1 MSLFYALFPPFHR
14 AIIDLSQPGAKQ
26 MKIVIVGASGTVGS
40 AVSELLAKD
49 HQVIRVGHSRGDA
62 TVDMRDP
69 ASIKALFALVGQFDA
84 LVVASGSVAF
94 NGLTEMTDEQW
105 QVGLQS
111 KLMGQIN
118 LTRAAIPY
126 LNDKGSITLISG
138 ILSEEPIN
146 WGVSA
151 TTINGAIEHFVKA
164 AACELPKG
172 LRINV
177 VSPTVLTESMD
188 KYADFFPGFVPVPA
202 AKVAL
207 AYQKSV
213 LGVQTGQVF
222 KVNG

>member
-1 MSLFYALFPPFHR
+1 
-14 AIIDLSQPGAKQ
+14 
-26 MKIVIVGASGTVGS
+26 MKIVIVGASGTIGS

-49 HQVIRVGHSRGDA
+49 HQVIRVGHSQGDA
-62 TVDMRDP
+62 TVDMRDT
-69 ASIKALFALVGQFDA
+69 ASIKALFAGLGQFDA
-84 LVVASGSVAF
+84 LVVVSGSAAF
-94 NGLTEMTDEQW
+94 NALTEMTDEEW

-118 LTRAAIPY
+118 LTRAAIPH
-126 LNDKGSITLISG
+126 LSDKGSITLISG

-146 WGVSA
+146 WGASV

-164 AACELPKG
+164 AACELPRG

-177 VSPTVLTESMD
+177 VSPTVLAESMD

-202 AKVAL
+202 TKVAQ
-207 AYQKSV
+207 AYKKSV
-213 LGVQTGQVF
+213 LGIQTGQVF

>member
-1 MSLFYALFPPFHR
+1 
-14 AIIDLSQPGAKQ
+14 

-49 HQVIRVGHSRGDA
+49 HQVIRVGHSQGDA

-69 ASIKALFALVGQFDA
+69 ASIKALFAKLGQFDA

-94 NGLTEMTDEQW
+94 NALTEMTDEQW

-138 ILSEEPIN
+138 ILSKEPIN
-146 WGVSA
+146 WGGSA
-151 TTINGAIEHFVKA
+151 TTINGAIDHFVKA
-164 AACELPKG
+164 AACELPRG

-188 KYADFFPGFVPVPA
+188 KYASFFPGFVPVPA
-202 AKVAL
+202 ARVAQ

-222 KVNG
+222 RVNG

>member
-1 MSLFYALFPPFHR
+1 
-14 AIIDLSQPGAKQ
+14 

-62 TVDMRDP
+62 KVDMRDP
-69 ASIKALFALVGQFDA
+69 ASIKALFAQVGQFDA

-105 QVGLQS
+105 QVGLES

-126 LNDKGSITLISG
+126 LTDKGSITLISG

-151 TTINGAIEHFVKA
+151 STVNGAIDHFVKA
-164 AACELPKG
+164 AACELPRG

-177 VSPTVLTESMD
+177 VSPTVLAESMD

-202 AKVAL
+202 AKVAQ
-207 AYQKSV
+207 AYKKSV
-213 LGVQTGQVF
+213 LGIQTGQVF
-222 KVNG
+222 RVNG

>member
-1 MSLFYALFPPFHR
+1 M
-14 AIIDLSQPGAKQ
+14 
-26 MKIVIVGASGTVGS
+26 
-40 AVSELLAKD
+40 
-49 HQVIRVGHSRGDA
+49 
-62 TVDMRDP
+62 
-69 ASIKALFALVGQFDA
+69 GQFDA

-94 NGLTEMTDEQW
+94 NSLTEMTDEQW

-164 AACELPKG
+164 AACELPRG

>member
-1 MSLFYALFPPFHR
+1 
-14 AIIDLSQPGAKQ
+14 
-26 MKIVIVGASGTVGS
+26 
-40 AVSELLAKD
+40 
-49 HQVIRVGHSRGDA
+49 VIRVGHSQGDA

-69 ASIKALFALVGQFDA
+69 ASIKALFAQVGQFDA

-105 QVGLQS
+105 QVGLES

-126 LNDKGSITLISG
+126 LTDKGSITLISG

-151 TTINGAIEHFVKA
+151 STVNGAIDHFVKA
-164 AACELPKG
+164 AACELPRG
-172 LRINV
+172 IRINV
-177 VSPTVLTESMD
+177 VSPTVLAESMD

-202 AKVAL
+202 AKVAQ
-207 AYQKSV
+207 AYKKSV
-213 LGVQTGQVF
+213 LGIQTGQVF
-222 KVNG
+222 RVNG

>member
-1 MSLFYALFPPFHR
+1 M
-14 AIIDLSQPGAKQ
+14 Q
-26 MKIVIVGASGTVGS
+26 MNIVIVGASGTVGS

-62 TVDMRDP
+62 RVDMRDP
-69 ASIKALFALVGQFDA
+69 ASIKALFAQVGPFDA

-105 QVGLQS
+105 QVGLES

-151 TTINGAIEHFVKA
+151 STVNGAIDHFVKA
-164 AACELPKG
+164 AACELPRG

-177 VSPTVLTESMD
+177 VSPTVLEESMD
-188 KYADFFPGFVPVPA
+188 KYADVFPGFVPVPA
-202 AKVAL
+202 AKVAQ
-207 AYQKSV
+207 AYKRSV
-213 LGVQTGQVF
+213 MGIQTGQVF
-222 KVNG
+222 RVNG

>member
-1 MSLFYALFPPFHR
+1 
-14 AIIDLSQPGAKQ
+14 
-26 MKIVIVGASGTVGS
+26 MKIVIVGASGTIGS

-49 HQVIRVGHSRGDA
+49 HQVIRVGHSQGDA

-69 ASIKALFALVGQFDA
+69 ASIKALFAKLGQFDA

-105 QVGLQS
+105 QVGLES

-126 LNDKGSITLISG
+126 LTDKGSITLISG

-151 TTINGAIEHFVKA
+151 STVNGAIDHFVKA
-164 AACELPKG
+164 AACELPRG

-177 VSPTVLTESMD
+177 VSPTVLAESMD

-202 AKVAL
+202 AKVAH
-207 AYQKSV
+207 AYKKSV
-213 LGVQTGQVF
+213 LGIQTGQVCR
-222 KVNG
+222 VNG

>member
-1 MSLFYALFPPFHR
+1 
-14 AIIDLSQPGAKQ
+14 

-62 TVDMRDP
+62 RVDMRDP
-69 ASIKALFALVGQFDA
+69 ASIKVLFAQVGQFDA

-164 AACELPKG
+164 AACELPKS

-188 KYADFFPGFVPVPA
+188 KYADFFPGFMPVPA

>member
-1 MSLFYALFPPFHR
+1 
-14 AIIDLSQPGAKQ
+14 

-62 TVDMRDP
+62 TVDMRDL
-69 ASIKALFALVGQFDA
+69 ASIKALFAQVGQFDA

-118 LTRAAIPY
+118 LTRAAIPH
-126 LNDKGSITLISG
+126 LSDKGSITLISG

-151 TTINGAIEHFVKA
+151 STVNGAIDHFVKA
-164 AACELPKG
+164 AACELPRG

-177 VSPTVLTESMD
+177 VSPTVLAESMD

-202 AKVAL
+202 AKVAQ
-207 AYQKSV
+207 AYKKSV
-213 LGVQTGQVF
+213 LGIQTGQVF
-222 KVNG
+222 RVNG

>member
-1 MSLFYALFPPFHR
+1 
-14 AIIDLSQPGAKQ
+14 

-49 HQVIRVGHSRGDA
+49 HQVIRVGHSQGDA

-69 ASIKALFALVGQFDA
+69 ASIKALFAKQGQFDA

-94 NGLTEMTDEQW
+94 NALTEMTDEQW
-105 QVGLQS
+105 QVGLES

-118 LTRAAIPY
+118 LTRAAIPH

-146 WGVSA
+146 WGASA
-151 TTINGAIEHFVKA
+151 TTINGAIDHFVKA
-164 AACELPKG
+164 AACELPRG

-188 KYADFFPGFVPVPA
+188 KYASFFPGFVPVPA
-202 AKVAL
+202 ARVAQ

-222 KVNG
+222 RVNG

>member
-1 MSLFYALFPPFHR
+1 
-14 AIIDLSQPGAKQ
+14 

-49 HQVIRVGHSRGDA
+49 HQVVRVGHSRGDA
-62 TVDMRDP
+62 TVDMRDL
-69 ASIKALFALVGQFDA
+69 ASIKALFAQVGQFDA

-118 LTRAAIPY
+118 LTRAAIPH
-126 LNDKGSITLISG
+126 LSDKGSITLISG

-151 TTINGAIEHFVKA
+151 STVNGAIDHFVKA
-164 AACELPKG
+164 AACELPRG

-177 VSPTVLTESMD
+177 VSPTVLAESMD

-202 AKVAL
+202 AKVAQ
-207 AYQKSV
+207 AYKKSV
-213 LGVQTGQVF
+213 LGIQTGQVF
-222 KVNG
+222 RVNG